1 MEDGVR
7 NHSNGADTQVVD
19 ALVKTSEGDL
29 RKAITYL
36 QTSAKLFSPQTVD
49 GDVVMADG
57 GNEVTVASIEEIAGV
72 VPNAL
77 IERLLQS
84 CHVGK
89 GGLYSRVGPVVEDI
103 VAEGWSAGGIIM
115 QVSSSLLSN

>member
-1 MEDGVR
+1 M
-7 NHSNGADTQVVD
+7 
-19 ALVKTSEGDL
+19 SE
-29 RKAITYL
+29 
-36 QTSAKLFSPQTVD
+36 
-49 GDVVMADG
+49 G

-84 CHVGK
+84 CQPGT
-89 GGLYSRVGPVVEDI
+89 GGLYSRVNSVVEDI

-115 QVSSSLLSN
+115 QVYPTYYLC